1 MPPTPLDERLPAL
14 HAHYTARV
22 NAAIAA
28 GRMDLVDDLANDCE
42 DEALALI
49 LEEAGPDRRSGRP
62 VDLLEVGGWP
72 HWRLPHRLARWLR
85 H

>member
-1 MPPTPLDERLPAL
+1 MPPIPLDERLPAL

-28 GRMDLVDDLANDCE
+28 GRMDLVRDLADECQ

-49 LEEAGPDRRSGRP
+49 LEAEGGSGRNNGAVEVLEAGGWSRWRVPYRRGR
-62 VDLLEVGGWP
+62 
-72 HWRLPHRLARWLR
+72 WRRR
-85 H
+85 

>member
-28 GRMDLVDDLANDCE
+28 GQMDLVAELADECQ
-42 DEALALI
+42 DEALELI
-49 LEEAGPDRRSGRP
+49 LEAEGASDRRTNP
-62 VDLLEVGGWP
+62 IEVLDVGGWAR
-72 HWRLPHRLARWLR
+72 WRLR
-85 H
+85 HPRAPWRRH